1 MGVLSMPPFCVMLC
15 ARLFGKGS
23 DAMDYL
29 WSPWRYQ
36 YMALVTGGK
45 QPECIF
51 CDSLARK
58 DDAETLIVHRGE
70 KTFVILNRFPYT
82 SGHVMIVPYAH
93 VAELNSCDLGTLA
106 EMMKLAQSTEKAL
119 RAIYQPDGM
128 NLGMNLGR
136 AAGAGVVGHLH
147 LHVLPR
153 WIGDSNFMTVTGETR
168 VHPEELKTTYERLH
182 KVLA

>member
-1 MGVLSMPPFCVMLC
+1 
-15 ARLFGKGS
+15 
-23 DAMDYL
+23 MDYI
-29 WSPWRYQ
+29 WTPWRYQ
-36 YMALVTGGK
+36 YMAQVLAGK

-51 CDSLARK
+51 CDAVARK
-58 DDAETLIVHRGE
+58 DDVETLIVHRGR
-70 KTFVILNRFPYT
+70 KSFVILNRFPYT

-93 VAELNSCDLGTLA
+93 VAELNLCDAETLG
-106 EMMKLAQSTEKAL
+106 EIMQLAQRVETAL
-119 RAIYQPDGM
+119 LANYKPDGM

-168 VHPEELKTTYERLH
+168 VHPEDLKTTYERLS
-182 KVLA
+182 KALA